1 MGERRHRPA
10 SNRVGLDYG
19 ARMGHTVAMASQ
31 EQVDQIK
38 DDVAALQAASAAA
51 ANQISVLTDQV
62 LALQAGEITDDQITA
77 LHQALADVTSELV
90 TAVEESQAALQPGQP
105 PG

>member
-1 MGERRHRPA
+1 
-10 SNRVGLDYG
+10 
-19 ARMGHTVAMASQ
+19 MGHTVAMASQ

-62 LALQAGEITDDQITA
+62 LALQAGEITDDQIAA